1 MKRSIKTRD
10 ETLINTGYFNIAKLD
25 GIPFPPLLVRHGHEN
40 TGGAAAVRAVA
51 PGSESESESESAPQ
65 FRRRLLVARRQLL
78 TNTGGVLKWHSE
90 VGSDASLLTYSI
102 HDAMRP
108 ASA

>member
-51 PGSESESESESAPQ
+51 PCSESESESESAPQ

>member
-25 GIPFPPLLVRHGHEN
+25 GTPFPPLLVRHGYEN
-40 TGGAAAVRAVA
+40 TGGAATVRGVA
-51 PGSESESESESAPQ
+51 PGSESEDESAPQ

-90 VGSDASLLTYSI
+90 VGSDASLLTYST
-102 HDAMRP
+102 HDAMCP

>member
-51 PGSESESESESAPQ
+51 PGSESESESAPQ